1 MKDGAEP
8 VLVVPEILM
17 TLEADDQE
25 EQEGTG
31 LQDVVNIT
39 GLGQLDVPMVKVG
52 KLCEVS
58 GKPYLSGIRNSL
70 Q

>member
-25 EQEGTG
+25 DEGTG

-52 KLCEVS
+52 EL
-58 GKPYLSGIRNSL
+58 
-70 Q
+70 

>member
-8 VLVVPEILM
+8 VLVVPKILM

-58 GKPYLSGIRNSL
+58 GVESETVYSE
-70 Q
+70 

>member
-1 MKDGAEP
+1 MKDGVEP

-25 EQEGTG
+25 DQEGTG

-39 GLGQLDVPMVKVG
+39 SLGQLDVPMVKVG

-58 GKPYLSGIRNSL
+58 GKSYLGGIRNSL